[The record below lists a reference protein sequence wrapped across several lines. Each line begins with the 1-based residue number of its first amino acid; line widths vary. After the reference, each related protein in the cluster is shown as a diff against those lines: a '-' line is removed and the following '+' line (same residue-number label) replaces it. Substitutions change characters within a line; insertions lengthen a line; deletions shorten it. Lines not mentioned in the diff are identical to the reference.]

1 MNCEYEDKIFQVNA
15 GTFESLALS
24 VFRLQATGNLVYRDY
39 LSALNVDPA
48 KVQSLDQVPFLP
60 ISFFK
65 TQKVITGNFEPE
77 VIFESSGT
85 TGSVNSRHFVKNTNL
100 YRRSFMEAFRKF
112 YGEPQQWCVIGLLPS
127 YLERSS
133 SSLVMM
139 VDQLIKESKHPL
151 SGFFLYEHEQ
161 LKANLQ
167 ELQLAGQRTLLIGVS
182 FALLDFGEQAGMPL
196 KHCVVMETGGMKGRR
211 REITRV
217 ELHETLKTHFGLAGI
232 HSEYGMT
239 ELLSQ
244 AYALSDGL
252 FSCPPWMRVMVR
264 DDDDPLSVNQTGKG
278 ILNIIDLANLY
289 SCAFI
294 ATDDIGIVREDLRF
308 EVQGRMDNSDV
319 RGCSL
324 MVSDF
329 QEK

>member
-1 MNCEYEDKIFQVNA
+1 MNCEYEDKIFRVNA
-15 GTFESLALS
+15 ADFESMAMS
-24 VFRLQATGNLVYRDY
+24 VFRFQAADNEVYRDY

-48 KVQSLDQVPFLP
+48 SVIRLDQVPFLP

-65 TQKVITGNFEPE
+65 TKKVATGQFEPE
-77 VIFESSGT
+77 VVFESSGT
-85 TGSVNSRHFVKNTNL
+85 TGSVNSKHFVKNTDL
-100 YRRSFMEAFRKF
+100 YRRSFMEAFRLF
-112 YGEPQQWCVIGLLPS
+112 YGMPEKWSVIGLLPS

-139 VDQLIKESKHPL
+139 ADELIKSSKHPL
-151 SGFFLYEHEQ
+151 SGFYLYEHRQ
-161 LKANLQ
+161 LRDNLQ
-167 ELQLAGQRTLLIGVS
+167 KLQQSRQRTLLIGVS
-182 FALLDFGEQAGMPL
+182 FALLDFGEQFGLPL
-196 KHCVVMETGGMKGRR
+196 NNCVIMETGGMKGRR
-211 REITRV
+211 AEITRP
-217 ELHETLKTHFGLAGI
+217 ELHETLKRYFGLTEI

-244 AYALSDGL
+244 AYSLSDGF

-278 ILNIIDLANLY
+278 ILNIVDLANLY
-289 SCAFI
+289 SCSFI
-294 ATDDIGIVREDLRF
+294 ATDDIGVVHPDLRF

-324 MVSDF
+324 MVSSI
-329 QEK
+329 

>member
-1 MNCEYEDKIFQVNA
+1 MNCEYEDKIFQTNTVN
-15 GTFESLALS
+15 FETIALM
-24 VFRLQATGNLVYRDY
+24 VFRYQAVNNEVYRDY
-39 LSALNVDPA
+39 LSALKVDPY
-48 KVQSLDQVPFLP
+48 SISRLIEVPFLP

-65 TQKVITGNFEPE
+65 TQKVVTGQFEPE

-85 TGSVNSRHFVKNTNL
+85 TGSVNSKHLVRNAGL
-100 YRRSFMEAFRKF
+100 YRRSFMEAFKLF
-112 YGEPQQWCVIGLLPS
+112 YGLPENWCVIGLLPS

-139 VDQLIKESKHPL
+139 VDELIKSSKHPL
-151 SGFFLYEHEQ
+151 SGFYLYEHQKLRDSLEKLNQ
-161 LKANLQ
+161 
-167 ELQLAGQRTLLIGVS
+167 AGQRTLLIGVS
-182 FALLDFGEQAGMPL
+182 FALLDFGEQFGMPL
-196 KHCVVMETGGMKGRR
+196 NNVVVMETGGMKGRR
-211 REITRV
+211 AEITRPQ
-217 ELHETLKTHFGLAGI
+217 LHQTLEKYFNLTEI

-244 AYALSDGL
+244 AYSLSNGL

-264 DDDDPLSVNQTGKG
+264 DEDDPLSVNFQGKG

-289 SCAFI
+289 SCSFI
-294 ATDDIGIVREDLRF
+294 ATDDIGVVFNDHKF
-308 EVQGRMDNSDV
+308 EIQGRMDNSDV

-329 QEK
+329 